1 MPERIAPPV
10 GSHAHQRLLELI
22 RSRRALS
29 TKALSEHYPKWRKA
43 DRLYKHYVDPSETDP
58 AGKRLYPYARS
69 IVVPL
74 TFAIVQT
81 QLAWEMAAF
90 TGRLPIVPLG
100 GVSPEDTKPAKVM
113 EQVLQYEWNQSGSG
127 PAQLALYQWL
137 LDRRRYGVGVLW
149 VNWVREATRQW
160 VETPRRLDIPLL
172 GLSVDAGTV
181 GAWQDRVKYEGN
193 RLEPIDPFYFYPD
206 PRVPIGQCQRGEY
219 VGFRTRRHYHELLL
233 MERDGQY
240 ANVEELPRVARR
252 PSPVTGLTEG
262 IAPGRDGHDR
272 QRLSDWMLQ
281 IGGNAVDFQEH
292 GEVDLDIFVIRII
305 PKDYD
310 LGRETAPQKYVVVA
324 GNQAV
329 ILRAQR
335 YEHQHDELPAC
346 VIELT
351 PDRHAYTTPGVV
363 EHLEDL
369 QDALSWMYN
378 CHDAETEILTER
390 GFVRFPEL
398 AYTDRVATVD
408 RETRQFWYEKPQQFY
423 EYVSPGE
430 LVHVHSSR
438 LDAMV
443 TPNHKLWLTP
453 ARSGANKFAFVE
465 ASALD
470 DEFRTW
476 GSLRSR
482 RPVFNEGA
490 VLFPEKPPVRV
501 RAERRRY
508 SHVEAPWRW
517 LAPFLGYYVSEGS
530 ATHGRKS
537 GSYAVSIKQ
546 KKSAI
551 VPRIDALMAQCPFHV
566 TRYVDG
572 RKQAVSWTITDRRF
586 YRWVVEQC
594 GQGANKRVPPLA
606 SQWSRTD
613 LEAFMMAAMDGDGSW
628 HRRCPGIGGYAST
641 SRRLADGLQIIA
653 LELGWNA
660 SLTVDTAARRDR
672 QPVFRL
678 NLNLRGSDLWI
689 TPRNVARVPHQGKVY
704 CVETST
710 HLIVTRR
717 RGRILIGGQSHME
730 NVRRTLNNQF
740 VADPSVVEIAD
751 LLQPQPGLIARIRR
765 EYQGRPGALDNAI
778 KQLPMTD
785 VTRTHM
791 QDMDLMINLMQRVAA
806 APENL
811 QGILATSDRTLGEQ
825 QLALS
830 AAAGRLR
837 LEAQLAWIQ
846 GMNRVTH
853 QRISNIQQYMQE
865 SRWIQIVG
873 TYPRA
878 LGIPIDQKFLRV
890 GPDEVQGQFTYELID
905 AMVRSDEAMLRAL
918 REVWLAVA
926 QNPELQ
932 QRFDVVELFKPI
944 AMMAGLKNIDEYTR
958 ASPEGMGV
966 PQPGQA
972 AGQLPPSPATP
983 PGAPSPMPVVRP
995 DEEVMRQVA
1004 AGNLVAA

>member
-1 MPERIAPPV
+1 MKVLA
-10 GSHAHQRLLELI
+10 
-22 RSRRALS
+22 
-29 TKALSEHYPKWRKA
+29 EHYPKWRKA
-43 DRLYKHYVDPSETDP
+43 DRLYRHFVDPHETDP
-58 AGKRLYPYARS
+58 AGKRTYPFARS

-90 TGRLPIVPLG
+90 TGRVPIVPLG

-113 EQVLQYEWNQSGSG
+113 EQVLQYEWNTSG
-127 PAQLALYQWL
+127 AQLSLYQWL

-181 GAWQDRVKYEGN
+181 GAWQDRVRYEGN

-262 IAPGRDGHDR
+262 ISPGRDGDRGER

-281 IGGNAVDFQEH
+281 IGGNAVDFIEH

-351 PDRHAYTTPGVV
+351 PDRHAYTTPGIV

-378 CHDAETEILTER
+378 
-390 GFVRFPEL
+390 
-398 AYTDRVATVD
+398 
-408 RETRQFWYEKPQQFY
+408 
-423 EYVSPGE
+423 
-430 LVHVHSSR
+430 
-438 LDAMV
+438 
-443 TPNHKLWLTP
+443 
-453 ARSGANKFAFVE
+453 
-465 ASALD
+465 
-470 DEFRTW
+470 
-476 GSLRSR
+476 
-482 RPVFNEGA
+482 
-490 VLFPEKPPVRV
+490 
-501 RAERRRY
+501 
-508 SHVEAPWRW
+508 
-517 LAPFLGYYVSEGS
+517 
-530 ATHGRKS
+530 
-537 GSYAVSIKQ
+537 
-546 KKSAI
+546 
-551 VPRIDALMAQCPFHV
+551 
-566 TRYVDG
+566 
-572 RKQAVSWTITDRRF
+572 
-586 YRWVVEQC
+586 
-594 GQGANKRVPPLA
+594 
-606 SQWSRTD
+606 
-613 LEAFMMAAMDGDGSW
+613 
-628 HRRCPGIGGYAST
+628 
-641 SRRLADGLQIIA
+641 
-653 LELGWNA
+653 
-660 SLTVDTAARRDR
+660 
-672 QPVFRL
+672 
-678 NLNLRGSDLWI
+678 
-689 TPRNVARVPHQGKVY
+689 
-704 CVETST
+704 
-710 HLIVTRR
+710 
-717 RGRILIGGQSHME
+717 SHME

-791 QDMDLMINLMQRVAA
+791 QDMDLMINMMQRVAA

-811 QGILATSDRTLGEQ
+811 QGILAAGDRTLGEQ

-958 ASPEGMGV
+958 QSPEAMGMM
-966 PQPGQA
+966 PQPGQP

>member
-1 MPERIAPPV
+1 M
-10 GSHAHQRLLELI
+10 SMK
-22 RSRRALS
+22 S
-29 TKALSEHYPKWRKA
+29 LSEFYPKWRKS
-43 DRLYKHYVDPSETDP
+43 DRLYRHYIDPHETDP
-58 AGKRLYPYARS
+58 AGKRTYPFARS

-127 PAQLALYQWL
+127 PAQLSLYQWL

-181 GAWQDRVKYEGN
+181 GAWTDRVKYEGN

-262 IAPGRDGHDR
+262 ISPGRDGDRGER

-281 IGGNAVDFQEH
+281 IGGNAVDFLEH

-378 CHDAETEILTER
+378 
-390 GFVRFPEL
+390 
-398 AYTDRVATVD
+398 
-408 RETRQFWYEKPQQFY
+408 
-423 EYVSPGE
+423 
-430 LVHVHSSR
+430 
-438 LDAMV
+438 
-443 TPNHKLWLTP
+443 
-453 ARSGANKFAFVE
+453 
-465 ASALD
+465 
-470 DEFRTW
+470 
-476 GSLRSR
+476 
-482 RPVFNEGA
+482 
-490 VLFPEKPPVRV
+490 
-501 RAERRRY
+501 
-508 SHVEAPWRW
+508 
-517 LAPFLGYYVSEGS
+517 
-530 ATHGRKS
+530 
-537 GSYAVSIKQ
+537 
-546 KKSAI
+546 
-551 VPRIDALMAQCPFHV
+551 
-566 TRYVDG
+566 
-572 RKQAVSWTITDRRF
+572 
-586 YRWVVEQC
+586 
-594 GQGANKRVPPLA
+594 
-606 SQWSRTD
+606 
-613 LEAFMMAAMDGDGSW
+613 
-628 HRRCPGIGGYAST
+628 
-641 SRRLADGLQIIA
+641 
-653 LELGWNA
+653 
-660 SLTVDTAARRDR
+660 
-672 QPVFRL
+672 
-678 NLNLRGSDLWI
+678 
-689 TPRNVARVPHQGKVY
+689 
-704 CVETST
+704 
-710 HLIVTRR
+710 
-717 RGRILIGGQSHME
+717 SHME

-811 QGILATSDRTLGEQ
+811 QGILAAGDRTLGEQ

-958 ASPEGMGV
+958 QSPEAMGMM
-966 PQPGQA
+966 PQPGQPT
-972 AGQLPPSPATP
+972 AGLPPSPATP

>member
-43 DRLYKHYVDPSETDP
+43 DRLYKHYVAPDEVDP

-90 TGRLPIVPLG
+90 TGRVPIVPLS
-100 GVSPEDTKPAKVM
+100 GVSPEDQKPAKVM
-113 EQVLQYEWNQSGSG
+113 EQCLNYEWNLDRMHL
-127 PAQLALYQWL
+127 PLYQWL

-262 IAPGRDGHDR
+262 ISPGRDGDRGER

-281 IGGNAVDFQEH
+281 IGGNAVDFIEH

-378 CHDAETEILTER
+378 
-390 GFVRFPEL
+390 
-398 AYTDRVATVD
+398 
-408 RETRQFWYEKPQQFY
+408 
-423 EYVSPGE
+423 
-430 LVHVHSSR
+430 
-438 LDAMV
+438 
-443 TPNHKLWLTP
+443 
-453 ARSGANKFAFVE
+453 
-465 ASALD
+465 
-470 DEFRTW
+470 
-476 GSLRSR
+476 
-482 RPVFNEGA
+482 
-490 VLFPEKPPVRV
+490 
-501 RAERRRY
+501 
-508 SHVEAPWRW
+508 
-517 LAPFLGYYVSEGS
+517 
-530 ATHGRKS
+530 
-537 GSYAVSIKQ
+537 
-546 KKSAI
+546 
-551 VPRIDALMAQCPFHV
+551 
-566 TRYVDG
+566 
-572 RKQAVSWTITDRRF
+572 
-586 YRWVVEQC
+586 
-594 GQGANKRVPPLA
+594 
-606 SQWSRTD
+606 
-613 LEAFMMAAMDGDGSW
+613 
-628 HRRCPGIGGYAST
+628 
-641 SRRLADGLQIIA
+641 
-653 LELGWNA
+653 
-660 SLTVDTAARRDR
+660 
-672 QPVFRL
+672 
-678 NLNLRGSDLWI
+678 
-689 TPRNVARVPHQGKVY
+689 
-704 CVETST
+704 
-710 HLIVTRR
+710 
-717 RGRILIGGQSHME
+717 SHME

-811 QGILATSDRTLGEQ
+811 QGILAAGDRTLGEQ

-958 ASPEGMGV
+958 GSPAEMGGI
-966 PQPGQA
+966 PQPGQPA
-972 AGQLPPSPATP
+972 AGLPPSPATP

>member
-1 MPERIAPPV
+1 M
-10 GSHAHQRLLELI
+10 
-22 RSRRALS
+22 
-29 TKALSEHYPKWRKA
+29 KALAEHYPKWRKA
-43 DRLYKHYVDPSETDP
+43 DRLYRHYVAPDEVDP

-90 TGRLPIVPLG
+90 TGRVPIVPLS
-100 GVSPEDTKPAKVM
+100 GVSPEDQKPAKVM
-113 EQVLQYEWNQSGSG
+113 EQVLNYEWNQERMHL
-127 PAQLALYQWL
+127 PLYQWL
-137 LDRRRYGVGVLW
+137 LDRRRYGVGILW

-181 GAWQDRVKYEGN
+181 GAWTDRVKYEGN

-233 MERDGQY
+233 LERDGQY

-262 IAPGRDGHDR
+262 ISPGRDGDRGER

-281 IGGNAVDFQEH
+281 IGGNAVDFIEH

-378 CHDAETEILTER
+378 
-390 GFVRFPEL
+390 
-398 AYTDRVATVD
+398 
-408 RETRQFWYEKPQQFY
+408 
-423 EYVSPGE
+423 
-430 LVHVHSSR
+430 
-438 LDAMV
+438 
-443 TPNHKLWLTP
+443 
-453 ARSGANKFAFVE
+453 
-465 ASALD
+465 
-470 DEFRTW
+470 
-476 GSLRSR
+476 
-482 RPVFNEGA
+482 
-490 VLFPEKPPVRV
+490 
-501 RAERRRY
+501 
-508 SHVEAPWRW
+508 
-517 LAPFLGYYVSEGS
+517 
-530 ATHGRKS
+530 
-537 GSYAVSIKQ
+537 
-546 KKSAI
+546 
-551 VPRIDALMAQCPFHV
+551 
-566 TRYVDG
+566 
-572 RKQAVSWTITDRRF
+572 
-586 YRWVVEQC
+586 
-594 GQGANKRVPPLA
+594 
-606 SQWSRTD
+606 
-613 LEAFMMAAMDGDGSW
+613 
-628 HRRCPGIGGYAST
+628 
-641 SRRLADGLQIIA
+641 
-653 LELGWNA
+653 
-660 SLTVDTAARRDR
+660 
-672 QPVFRL
+672 
-678 NLNLRGSDLWI
+678 
-689 TPRNVARVPHQGKVY
+689 
-704 CVETST
+704 
-710 HLIVTRR
+710 
-717 RGRILIGGQSHME
+717 SHME

-811 QGILATSDRTLGEQ
+811 QGILAAGDRTLGEQ

-853 QRISNIQQYMQE
+853 QRIANIQQYMQE

-958 ASPEGMGV
+958 QSPEAMGMM
-966 PQPGQA
+966 PQPGQP